1 MAKNFKLP
9 TGWYFS
15 TITDLVDNVLPPLLG
30 KLTVDNAWA
39 YVYAI
44 TMWSENVDGTEYFH
58 IIESDK
64 LNTKNGR
71 MLAARAADYLA
82 THLVPGET
90 RDPLTIVDQIGKAR
104 AEVRANQGFGP
115 PKTKRDPNVTG
126 AAFETALQV
135 LVEKLCGVIPSR
147 TPPLRT
153 LQGFELAPEGYHS
166 RPDLVL
172 FGPRDFRLLI
182 STKWTL
188 RKERVG
194 TYLHESYFY
203 RKRRPDLQI
212 AFVVNE
218 FQPNILRHLSTD
230 PLVDRVYHVNKR
242 MLLDLRSPFAQ
253 LPPGTSIPVETLTG
267 SNPDAKAYRQWISM
281 EDRIF
286 DLTDMFADIRMLR
299 NKPDL
304 VIDPEQ
310 LDGGVGEDDDEVGI

>member
-1 MAKNFKLP
+1 MPKNFKLP

-15 TITDLVDNVLPPLLG
+15 TITDLVENILPPLLG
-30 KLTVDNAWA
+30 QLTVANAWA

-44 TMWSENVDGTEYFH
+44 TLWSENVGGTEYLH

-64 LNTKNGR
+64 LKSKSGR
-71 MLAARAADYLA
+71 GLAGRAADYLA
-82 THLVPGET
+82 THLVPGEI
-90 RDPLTIVDQIGKAR
+90 RDPIAVVDHIGKAYIV
-104 AEVRANQGFGP
+104 ERANQGFGP
-115 PKTKRDPNVTG
+115 PQKKRDPNVTG

-135 LVEKLCGVIPSR
+135 LIGKLCGVTPSR
-147 TPPLRT
+147 TPRLRT

-166 RPDLVL
+166 SPDLVL

-203 RKRRPDLQI
+203 RRRRPDLQI
-212 AFVVNE
+212 AFGVNE
-218 FQPNILRHLSTD
+218 FQPNILWHLSTD

-242 MLLDLRSPFAQ
+242 MLLDLYAPFADI
-253 LPPGTSIPVETLTG
+253 PPNTGIPASTLTG
-267 SNPDAKAYRQWISM
+267 DHANARAYRRWVRM
-281 EDRIF
+281 NDRLF
-286 DLTDMFADIRMLR
+286 DLTDMFADIMVLK
-299 NKPDL
+299 NKPDQ

-310 LDGGVGEDDDEVGI
+310 EDGGLEEDEAEIGI

>member
-15 TITDLVDNVLPPLLG
+15 TITKLVENTLPPLLG
-30 KLTVDNAWA
+30 QLTVENAWA

-44 TMWSENVDGTEYFH
+44 TLWSEKVGETEYLH

-64 LNTKNGR
+64 LRRKPGQE
-71 MLAARAADYLA
+71 LAKRAAEYLA

-90 RDPLTIVDQIGKAR
+90 CDVFAIIDHIGKAYTEER
-104 AEVRANQGFGP
+104 VKQGFGAP
-115 PKTKRDPNVTG
+115 QAKRDPNVTG
-126 AAFETALQV
+126 NAFETSLQV
-135 LVEKLCGVIPSR
+135 LIGKLCQVTPAR
-147 TPPLRT
+147 TPALHT
-153 LQGFELAPEGYHS
+153 LQGFELAPVGYHA

-203 RKRRPDLQI
+203 RRRRPDLQI
-212 AFVVNE
+212 AFGVNE
-218 FQPNILRHLSTD
+218 FLPNILWHLSTD

-242 MLLDLRSPFAQ
+242 MLLDLYAPFAH
-253 LPPGTSIPVETLTG
+253 LAPDADIPAGTLTG
-267 SNPDAKAYRQWISM
+267 NHPNAKAYRRWMRM

-286 DLTDMFADIRMLR
+286 DLTDLFADVTMLR
-299 NKPDL
+299 NKPDQ
-304 VIDPEQ
+304 VVDPEQ
-310 LDGGVGEDDDEVGI
+310 EDGGVEEDEDEIGI

>member
-15 TITDLVDNVLPPLLG
+15 TITDLVENILPPLLG
-30 KLTVDNAWA
+30 QLTVDNAWA
-39 YVYAI
+39 YVYA
-44 TMWSENVDGTEYFH
+44 TTLWSENVGGTEYLH

-64 LNTKNGR
+64 LKSKSGQG
-71 MLAARAADYLA
+71 LAGRAADYLE

-90 RDPLTIVDQIGKAR
+90 RDPFAVVDQIGKAYI
-104 AEVRANQGFGP
+104 EERANQGFVA
-115 PKTKRDPNVTG
+115 PKKKRDPNVTG
-126 AAFETALQV
+126 AAFETVLQV
-135 LVEKLCGVIPSR
+135 LIGKLCGVTPSR
-147 TPPLRT
+147 TPRLRT

-188 RKERVG
+188 RKERIG

-203 RKRRPDLQI
+203 RRRRPDLQI
-212 AFVVNE
+212 AFGVNE
-218 FQPNILRHLSTD
+218 FQPNILWHLSTD

-242 MLLDLRSPFAQ
+242 MLLELYTPFADI
-253 LPPGTSIPVETLTG
+253 PPGTGILASTLTG
-267 SNPDAKAYRQWISM
+267 DHANATAYRRWARM
-281 EDRIF
+281 NDRLF
-286 DLTDMFADIRMLR
+286 DLKDMFADIKVLM
-299 NKPDL
+299 NTPDQ

-310 LDGGVGEDDDEVGI
+310 EDGGADWDEYEIDT